1 MQIRGIILVT
11 TAFFLGS
18 AALIL
23 HLLALYSPHWKITK
37 RDIEPVVSPVSYGIW
52 QRCEYS
58 NLTIIKQGL
67 ALGVQPNVQICR
79 PNLYMRY
86 KPNEFNLCYNIRRY
100 CPVLQVDQIPEGCS
114 CRYLPST
121 KALQWFTVLAAVF
134 LIIGLLLVYLN
145 NIAQPQ
151 NESAILL
158 VRYAP
163 FVCFLAAFI
172 LLVTGLIL
180 FGAFLRRDTYEDFS
194 FPIRNL
200 TGDTEAIQAFDL
212 HSLRNYAKYYEE
224 TFSREQYKKAEQE
237 LREDANTHYH
247 TIIGRA
253 TIYEIIA
260 TILTFI
266 VTAVTFLFATSSRAE
281 DL

>member
-1 MQIRGIILVT
+1 MQIRGVVLVT
-11 TAFFLGS
+11 IALFLGI
-18 AALIL
+18 AALVL
-23 HLLALYSPHWKITK
+23 HLLALCSPHWKITK
-37 RDIEPVVSPVSYGIW
+37 RDAEPVLSPVSYGLW
-52 QRCEYS
+52 QRCENT
-58 NLTIIKQGL
+58 NLTIMKQGV
-67 ALGVQPNVQICR
+67 ALGVRPNVEICR

-86 KPNEFNLCYNIRRY
+86 TPQKFSLCYNIRRN

-121 KALQWFTVLAAVF
+121 RALQWLTVSAAIF
-134 LIIGLLLVYLN
+134 LIIGILLLYLN

-151 NESAILL
+151 NESAVLL

-163 FVCFLAAFI
+163 FICFLSA
-172 LLVTGLIL
+172 LLLLATGLIL

-194 FPIRNL
+194 FPLQSLKN
-200 TGDTEAIQAFDL
+200 DMQSYDL
-212 HSLRNYAKYYEE
+212 HSLRNYAKSHEE
-224 TFSREQYKKAEQE
+224 NVSRELYTKAEQE

-253 TIYEIIA
+253 TVYEIIA
-260 TILTFI
+260 TTLIFI
-266 VTAVTFLFATSSRAE
+266 VTAVTFWFATSSRAE

>member
-1 MQIRGIILVT
+1 MQIRGVVLVT
-11 TAFFLGS
+11 VALFLGI
-18 AALIL
+18 AALVL
-23 HLLALYSPHWKITK
+23 HLLALCSPHWKITK
-37 RDIEPVVSPVSYGIW
+37 RDAEPVLSPVSYGLW
-52 QRCEYS
+52 QRCENT
-58 NLTIIKQGL
+58 NLTIMKQGV
-67 ALGVQPNVQICR
+67 ALGVRPNVEICR

-86 KPNEFNLCYNIRRY
+86 PPQKFNLCYNIRRN

-121 KALQWFTVLAAVF
+121 RALQWLTVSAAIF
-134 LIIGLLLVYLN
+134 LIIGILLLYLN

-151 NESAILL
+151 NESAVLL

-163 FVCFLAAFI
+163 FICFLSA
-172 LLVTGLIL
+172 LLLLATGLIL

-194 FPIRNL
+194 FPLQSLKN
-200 TGDTEAIQAFDL
+200 GMQSYDL
-212 HSLRNYAKYYEE
+212 HSLRNYAKFHENV
-224 TFSREQYKKAEQE
+224 SRELYTKAEQE

-253 TIYEIIA
+253 TVYEIIA
-260 TILTFI
+260 TTLIFI
-266 VTAVTFLFATSSRAE
+266 VTAVTFWFATSSRAE